1 MPNSKISPEEFITAW
16 QSSQTLAEV
25 TRKLGMSN
33 TQAKRTALNTR
44 AANYRKKGVAL
55 KKFKKRERQ
64 GHDWKYLAYLA
75 DEALK

>member
-1 MPNSKISPEEFITAW
+1 MPKNKVSPEEFITAW
-16 QSSQTLAEV
+16 QQSRTLSEV
-25 TRKLGMSN
+25 ARKLGLPN
-33 TQAKRTALNTR
+33 TQAKRTALNSR

-55 KKFKKRERQ
+55 KKFTARERQ